1 MFPGN
6 RFVNFLR
13 SETPTMRSSVWRAP
27 RVQYQTCCI
36 LRAVKFLRY
45 SWDRRAGVPL
55 VPCPCHL
62 PVSWSHCLCVVC
74 LYVTMTHLW
83 CVLQAGSSAMS
94 SSLAYCSVTVSRL
107 HWFCA
112 PLTWSVE
119 YKGMWL
125 SSWYSCISF
134 VDSSVW
140 LSSPKVKCHLVYHH
154 PVKKIFVKRP

>member
-36 LRAVKFLRY
+36 SRAVKFLRY
-45 SWDRRAGVPL
+45 SWDRRVGVPL

-74 LYVTMTHLW
+74 LYAIMTHLW
-83 CVLQAGSSAMS
+83 CVLQAGSSATS
-94 SSLAYCSVTVSRL
+94 SSLAYCCVTVSHL

-119 YKGMWL
+119 YKGIWL

-134 VDSSVW
+134 VSSSVW
-140 LSSPKVKCHLVYHH
+140 FSSPNVQCHLVYHH
-154 PVKKIFVKRP
+154 PLKKRFL